1 MTTPPYFQKL
11 KEVFISNWYLR
22 LSQNGFS
29 IGISFGFKISIT
41 IEISIGIISFWHLFL
56 KREIVSKTLLKVKGS
71 IRFI

>member
-11 KEVFISNWYLR
+11 KEVFISNWYLS

-29 IGISFGFKISIT
+29 IGISFGFKISIS